1 MIDRNPMAT
10 SPDRRWARASM
21 ICGVLS
27 LFVAPVVLGPLGVAA
42 GMVAV
47 WKGDK
52 RWGAA
57 GVSGSSI
64 AAVIGYYWAG
74 GLIT

>member
-1 MIDRNPMAT
+1 MIDRNLMAMT
-10 SPDRRWARASM
+10 PDRRWARASL

-27 LFVAPVVLGPLGVAA
+27 LFVTPAVLGPLGVAA

-52 RWGAA
+52 WWGAV
-57 GVSGSSI
+57 GVSGSAI
-64 AAVIGYYWAG
+64 AAVIGYWWAASIFG
-74 GLIT
+74 